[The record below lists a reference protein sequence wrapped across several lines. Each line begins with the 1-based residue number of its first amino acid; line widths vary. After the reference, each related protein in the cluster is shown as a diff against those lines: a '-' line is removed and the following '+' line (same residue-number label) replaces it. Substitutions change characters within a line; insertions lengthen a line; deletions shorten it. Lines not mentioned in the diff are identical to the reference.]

1 MVVKNPIAGAFHSI
15 WPILRHQGRQS
26 VDDDDYIQQ
35 NSSSQTFL
43 LGHRN
48 VHLYG
53 NWDIDGGGELPDL
66 KYTITTVKMSFLYDW
81 CKDQMYRDMDESD
94 DKNIPAGHR
103 NVLKPEDAFERDAV
117 EVYRVYNEEG
127 WWLNRYLICYE
138 ERIVDIRFDWE
149 PTAEDMAIVSQ
160 KLNP

>member
-1 MVVKNPIAGAFHSI
+1 
-15 WPILRHQGRQS
+15 
-26 VDDDDYIQQ
+26 
-35 NSSSQTFL
+35 
-43 LGHRN
+43 
-48 VHLYG
+48 
-53 NWDIDGGGELPDL
+53 
-66 KYTITTVKMSFLYDW
+66 
-81 CKDQMYRDMDESD
+81 MDESED
-94 DKNIPAGHR
+94 GDIPAGHR
-103 NVLKPEDAFERDAV
+103 NVLKAEDAFEWDAV

>member
-1 MVVKNPIAGAFHSI
+1 MSNISTNLLKSKLFVTA
-15 WPILRHQGRQS
+15 W
-26 VDDDDYIQQ
+26 
-35 NSSSQTFL
+35 L

-53 NWDIDGGGELPDL
+53 NWDIEGSGELPDL
-66 KYTITTVKMSFLYDW
+66 KYTVTTVNMPFLYDW
-81 CKDQMYRDMDESD
+81 CKEQMYRDIDERD
-94 DKNIPAGHR
+94 DEDIPTGLR
-103 NVLKPEDAFERDAV
+103 NVLKPENASEWGAV

-149 PTAEDMAIVSQ
+149 PTAEDMAIVNQ